1 MKTNTLTATDGM
13 GTFLASCEIKTGS
26 QWGARRIPAAFI
38 KALDAMSPVYGVRLT
53 LSTKHGPQSRTAKK
67 IGNHWYTRVPR

>member
-38 KALDAMSPVYGVRLT
+38 KALDAMSPIYGVRLT
-53 LSTKHGPQSRTAKK
+53 LDTKRGPQGRTAKR
-67 IGNHWYTRVPR
+67 INGVWYTRVAR